1 MNNKY
6 QANLVSGEVV
16 LSDDNTKL
24 ILIPELLESNLEK
37 VENYYIDRRL
47 IEVRKGNKYGFI
59 DLNGKKIVSFKYDY
73 VSEFKNGLCLV
84 KKNGLFGYINQIGQE
99 VIPCNYVDAMD
110 FSFDKAVYIYGA
122 KNTYICI
129 NNCNFNKGFVLNCD
143 NFCSINSSYITD
155 ELFVH
160 IFANK
165 LELNDVFIN
174 SSSYYLFYNF
184 YIKMK
189 AKDVNIKNCKIG
201 NSKQRVKISVD
212 SFNLIVDDSEL
223 VGEDIFIDSSNISFN
238 NGLMMADKCVT
249 VKGSSESNLDIVSP
263 NIICNNKYKK
273 RYKKRN
279 NE

>member
-1 MNNKY
+1 MLEMVIDDIYRSFLLKVITANKGRVVEVDDKIICY
-6 QANLVSGEVV
+6 VKESGCKKLKGGYSIYCEDYTKINENLV
-16 LSDDNTKL
+16 DKYKL
-24 ILIPELLESNLEK
+24 NKK
-37 VENYYIDRRL
+37 VYYVIEN
-47 IEVRKGNKYGFI
+47 
-59 DLNGKKIVSFKYDY
+59 
-73 VSEFKNGLCLV
+73 
-84 KKNGLFGYINQIGQE
+84 
-99 VIPCNYVDAMD
+99 

-184 YIKMK
+184 YVKMK